1 MDEATW
7 LACTDPGPMLK
18 YLRWQG
24 DSRKWRLFA
33 CACCRQVWDR
43 LADDRL
49 CRAVDLGEQYAEGL
63 ISVQEIS
70 GFRASGGGTSAWVA
84 AKRRARSVAQVGDR
98 EVQCHLL
105 RCLFRSPFRPVPVM
119 DRAVLTWEA
128 DTVIN
133 LARLA
138 HDDRTLPLGHLDP
151 VRLAVLADALE
162 EAGCTEAAI
171 LDHLRGPGPHWR
183 GCHVLDL
190 LTGRA

>member
-1 MDEATW
+1 MGGRIDCAAATPVGVQAGERVGSQECREDRFAAASLKPSWVGVGPMDEATW

-33 CACCRQVWDR
+33 CACCCQVWDR

-70 GFRASGGGTSAWVA
+70 GFRASGEGTSAWVA

-105 RCLFRSPFRPVPVM
+105 RCLFRSPFR
-119 DRAVLTWEA
+119 
-128 DTVIN
+128 
-133 LARLA
+133 
-138 HDDRTLPLGHLDP
+138 
-151 VRLAVLADALE
+151 
-162 EAGCTEAAI
+162 
-171 LDHLRGPGPHWR
+171 
-183 GCHVLDL
+183 
-190 LTGRA
+190 